1 MALASYGE
9 PSATGAPSD
18 IADSMQVLFGAQTP
32 RRLGISF
39 DWERGK
45 FDKDGM
51 LLRQYSLRLHSSGR
65 MGRKRGRERKRRK
78 AGRSRAICQ
87 TFEGLFHRTIREE
100 GGRCQLS
107 CKFRGVL
114 IPIQR

>member
-9 PSATGAPSD
+9 PSATGAPFD
-18 IADSMQVLFGAQTP
+18 IVDSMQVLFGTQTP

-51 LLRQYSLRLHSSGR
+51 LL
-65 MGRKRGRERKRRK
+65 
-78 AGRSRAICQ
+78 
-87 TFEGLFHRTIREE
+87 
-100 GGRCQLS
+100 
-107 CKFRGVL
+107 
-114 IPIQR
+114 